1 MTEFLIKL
9 AVTIFIVL
17 ALAEVSRRVSP
28 GLAGILSGLPL
39 GAGLT
44 MYFVAREQGSA
55 FALAAVP
62 WGILGLSSSI
72 VFSLAYL
79 LVGRVLPADARRG
92 RLPAVLAC
100 TAASLAAFFV
110 TAALFRR
117 LAVTLAASLAITLA
131 VGAANMIV
139 LRRLG
144 IADSGGAGKPSGY
157 RSLLLRAVV
166 AGAIVCAITGAA
178 RAVGS
183 AWTGLF
189 SGFPA
194 MLMPLY
200 IVLHYE
206 DGDRLYPG
214 IIHGFAW
221 SVSNLVLFYLSILL
235 FVPRLGLGLSFVAIY
250 ALSGLYLWAL
260 NGLRRRVTQGT
271 RLGRG

>member
-1 MTEFLIKL
+1 
-9 AVTIFIVL
+9 
-17 ALAEVSRRVSP
+17 
-28 GLAGILSGLPL
+28 
-39 GAGLT
+39 

-72 VFSLAYL
+72 AFSLAYL

-100 TAASLAAFFV
+100 SAAALAAFFV

-131 VGAANMIV
+131 VAAANVIA

-144 IADSGGAGKPSGY
+144 IADSAGTRRPSGY

-200 IVLHYE
+200 IVLHFE
-206 DGDRLYPG
+206 EGDRLYPG

-221 SVSNLVLFYLSILL
+221 SVSNLVLFYLAMLA
-235 FVPRLGLGLSFVAIY
+235 FVPRLGLGPSFAAIY
-250 ALSGLYLWAL
+250 ALSAVYLWAL
-260 NGLRRRVTQGT
+260 NGVRNRVT
-271 RLGRG
+271 LGARRGPG